1 MVHTNTNIDLN
12 EKAKFDAF
20 ASDWWDP
27 KGKFK
32 TLHDINP
39 IRLQYIEQHIALS
52 GKKILDI
59 GCGGGILTEAMARQG
74 AFVTGLDIS
83 EAPLAIARQHCKQSK
98 LDIQYVNDQVEQY
111 ADTHVHSYDVITCM
125 EMLEHVPDPQSIV
138 NACAEL
144 IKPGGQV
151 FFSTINRTLPAYVLA
166 VLCAEYLLN
175 LLPVGTHDY
184 SRFIRPS
191 ELASW
196 CQQCGLS
203 VKNIAGI
210 SYLPVI
216 DHFSINK
223 NPNVNY
229 LMHTCSEK

>member
-1 MVHTNTNIDLN
+1 MLGANTNIDLK

-20 ASDWWDP
+20 ASGWWDP
-27 KGKFK
+27 NGKFK
-32 TLHDINP
+32 TLHNINP
-39 IRLQYIEQHIALS
+39 VRLQYIEQHIALS

-83 EAPLAIARQHCKQSK
+83 EASLAIARQHCKQSK
-98 LDIQYVNDQVEQY
+98 LDIQYINDTVEQY
-111 ADTHVHSYDVITCM
+111 AVTHAHSFDVITCM
-125 EMLEHVPDPQSIV
+125 EMLEHVPSPQSIV

-144 IKPGGQV
+144 IKPGGQA
-151 FFSTINRTLPAYVLA
+151 FFSTINRTLPAYLLA
-166 VLCAEYLLN
+166 VVGAEYLLN

-203 VKNIAGI
+203 VKDIAGI

-216 DHFSINK
+216 NHFSINK

-229 LMHTCSEK
+229 LMHTCFEK